1 MVHGL
6 LLLPNLVNQRSR
18 LLRIFVGTGFKKI
31 VFTLRSQQDRS
42 ALTSFIIVDAQS
54 VKNTD
59 TAQNKGYDG
68 GNKISGIKRH
78 VAVDING
85 FPQVIHIT
93 RANVSDRDGSV
104 RWLPYMPMILGMF
117 AMF

>member
-42 ALTSFIIVDAQS
+42 ALIVDAQS

-104 RWLPYMPMILGMF
+104 R
-117 AMF
+117 